1 MRIHTRA
8 AAIAL
13 LLLPFGVFAQEP
25 APFLADRGAGVPS
38 SIFNTYVR
46 KGELVVFPFY
56 EYVRN
61 GHEEYHG
68 SELGFLG
75 EIDYLGRSEGHEA
88 VLFLAYGL
96 TDDVV
101 VELESELWVTQTLE
115 RAPDD
120 TTTGMP
126 PRLEESG
133 LGETE
138 AQLRWRFLRET
149 RTRPELFTNLEVT
162 FPFQKSKV
170 LIGASDWE
178 VAAGLGAVKGFS
190 WGTLTTR
197 FSIGYGA
204 EEGEVELGEYA
215 VEYLKRLSPSWRAF
229 AAVEGEDDELSF
241 VVGAR
246 SRLARNVDLLFSSS
260 FGLSEKAEDFAPEI
274 GLMLSF

>member
-8 AAIAL
+8 AAVAL
-13 LLLPFGVFAQEP
+13 LLLPVGAFAQEP
-25 APFLADRGAGVPS
+25 PFLADRGPGVAS

-56 EYVRN
+56 EYFRN
-61 GHEEYHG
+61 SNEEYHG
-68 SELGFLG
+68 SELGFVG
-75 EIDYLGRSEGHEA
+75 EIDYLGSAEGHEA
-88 VLFLAYGL
+88 VLFAAYGV

-101 VELESELWVTQTLE
+101 VELESELWVTQSLE

-126 PRLEESG
+126 PKLEESG

-138 AQLRWRFLRET
+138 AQVRWRFVRET
-149 RTRPELFTNLEVT
+149 KTRPELFTNLEVT
-162 FPFQKSKV
+162 FPFQKDKV

-215 VEYLKRLSPSWRAF
+215 VEYLKRLSPLWRVF

-246 SRLARNVDLLFSSS
+246 SRLARNVDLVFGSG

-274 GLMLSF
+274 GLIFSF

>member
-1 MRIHTRA
+1 MRIHICA
-8 AAIAL
+8 ATIAL
-13 LLLPFGVFAQEP
+13 LMLPLGVFAQEP
-25 APFLADRGAGVPS
+25 PSFLADRGTGVPS

-46 KGELVVFPFY
+46 KGEFVVYPFY

-61 GHEEYHG
+61 SSEEYHG
-68 SELGFLG
+68 SELGFFG
-75 EIDYLGRSEGHEA
+75 EIDYLGSAEGHEA

-101 VELESELWVTQTLE
+101 IELESELWVTQTLE

-120 TTTGMP
+120 TTTGLP
-126 PRLEESG
+126 PKLEESG
-133 LGETE
+133 VGEVE
-138 AQLRWRFLRET
+138 AQVRWRFARET

-162 FPFQKSKV
+162 FPFQKDKV

-190 WGTLTTR
+190 WGTLTSR

-215 VEYLKRLSPSWRAF
+215 LEYLKRLSRSWRAF
-229 AAVEGEDDELSF
+229 AAVEGEDDELSL
-241 VVGAR
+241 VLGAR
-246 SRLARNVDLLFSSS
+246 WRLGQNVDWLFSSG

-274 GLMLSF
+274 GLMFSF